1 MPSSIKQHRHHLRLF
16 NLLLI
21 PLAVIPIFAGWVG
34 DVAKDWFGGGE
45 LSPADP
51 WLFAIGLSG
60 VLLLALVILTTGRKL
75 LGVEDI
81 EESAGVAPRR
91 VVIALLSPC
100 KNLSAPG
107 SGEDASVWR
116 VKDFRNA
123 DKLVSLSGLT
133 LDQVIDPEFRLED
146 GSPLPQ
152 WSWQQTLRAAH
163 HHGEKLERLVLIGS
177 EGESGSGTPEQ
188 LDLAKRFFSY
198 YLPDKV
204 YVLGEPQRDGAGYD
218 NHWQADFEKLDDL
231 RRLLKRV
238 LKDLNKADYTDTD
251 IIIDCTGGQKTASI
265 ACALVTLDRPDLMFQ
280 YVGTGPGPRTG
291 KVIGFNVVTE
301 TRAD

>member
-1 MPSSIKQHRHHLRLF
+1 MKYRQHLRLF
-16 NLLLI
+16 TLLLI

-34 DVAKDWFGGGE
+34 DIAKDWFGGVE
-45 LSPADP
+45 LSGADP
-51 WLFAIGLSG
+51 WLLGVGLAG
-60 VLLLALVILTTGRKL
+60 TPLLALLILLTGRKL

-81 EESAGVAPRR
+81 EESADVAPHR
-91 VVIALLSPC
+91 VLVALLSPC
-100 KNLSAPG
+100 KNLIPPG
-107 SGEDASVWR
+107 PGEDASAWQV
-116 VKDFRNA
+116 A
-123 DKLVSLSGLT
+123 DRSRADPISLAGLSLV
-133 LDQVIDPEFRLED
+133 QVIDPKYRQPD

-163 HHGEKLERLVLIGS
+163 HHGETLERLVLFGS
-177 EGESGSGTPEQ
+177 EGEGGSGAVEQ
-188 LDLAKRFFSY
+188 LDLADRFFSHY
-198 YLPDKV
+198 FPGKV
-204 YVLGEPQRDGAGYD
+204 HILGKPQRGGAGYD
-218 NHWQADFEKLDDL
+218 SHWQADFEKLADL
-231 RRLLKRV
+231 RCLLKRM
-238 LKDLNKADYTDTD
+238 LKDLNKADYADAD